1 MRSQSAVELIEEAVS
16 EIKKA
21 GLKDY
26 ALGGE
31 EAVLFLEKVSQA
43 IEQVDS
49 SSDAI
54 GIIESGLKIN
64 EANVKTR
71 QVISSGD

>member
-1 MRSQSAVELIEEAVS
+1 LRSQSAVEPIEEAVS

-43 IEQVDS
+43 IEQVEF
-49 SSDAI
+49 I
-54 GIIESGLKIN
+54 GCHRHHRER
-64 EANVKTR
+64 VK
-71 QVISSGD
+71 D

>member
-1 MRSQSAVELIEEAVS
+1 MTGLRGYGDHNRRSRSHSRRLFQKSR
-16 EIKKA
+16 A

-43 IEQVDS
+43 IEQ
-49 SSDAI
+49 
-54 GIIESGLKIN
+54 GG
-64 EANVKTR
+64 
-71 QVISSGD
+71 

>member
-1 MRSQSAVELIEEAVS
+1 VAVS

-31 EAVLFLEKVSQA
+31 EAVLFLEKVLQA

-54 GIIESGLKIN
+54 VIIESGLT
-64 EANVKTR
+64 ER
-71 QVISSGD
+71 M